1 MGRTLVFIAWL
12 VSALSLGACA
22 APRSAAAPAD
32 WSLLV
37 QQIGPSG
44 LPIDSIRIE
53 SDGEI
58 RRALAGGPLM
68 VIARADAAAQRELM
82 QLASPMFDEASAAGS
97 AANSTTETS
106 ASQPPTNA
114 QLTQLKLK
122 SIRRSNGTVRER
134 WLSGENA
141 LKLWSAVRVAAGI
154 DVAPSSASTS
164 LGATQP

>member
-1 MGRTLVFIAWL
+1 
-12 VSALSLGACA
+12 
-22 APRSAAAPAD
+22 
-32 WSLLV
+32 
-37 QQIGPSG
+37 
-44 LPIDSIRIE
+44 
-53 SDGEI
+53 
-58 RRALAGGPLM
+58 M

-82 QLASPMFDEASAAGS
+82 QLASPMFDEASVARS
-97 AANSTTETS
+97 IANNTIEAN
-106 ASQPPTNA
+106 ASQASTNA